1 MDDNQIATLRI
12 FIVAL
17 FRLIKK
23 NLCVS
28 FVFKDMCQISSEQK
42 MSYYEIQFY
51 LFIYSNRKKKGK
63 ICVLFV
69 KVKSTEKRKGNT
81 GKRRRLFTN
90 KYI

>member
-28 FVFKDMCQISSEQK
+28 FIFKDMYQISSEQK

-51 LFIYSNRKKKGK
+51 LFIR
-63 ICVLFV
+63 I
-69 KVKSTEKRKGNT
+69 EK
-81 GKRRRLFTN
+81 
-90 KYI
+90 

>member
-1 MDDNQIATLRI
+1 MDDNQITTLRI

-28 FVFKDMCQISSEQK
+28 FIFKDMYQISSEQK

-51 LFIYSNRKKKGK
+51 LFIR
-63 ICVLFV
+63 I
-69 KVKSTEKRKGNT
+69 EK
-81 GKRRRLFTN
+81 
-90 KYI
+90 

>member
-28 FVFKDMCQISSEQK
+28 FVFKDMYQISSEQK

-51 LFIYSNRKKKGK
+51 LFIR
-63 ICVLFV
+63 I
-69 KVKSTEKRKGNT
+69 EK
-81 GKRRRLFTN
+81 
-90 KYI
+90 